1 MPAVQSDELQQL
13 TEDLLKAAGATGEEA
28 SVVAAGLVT
37 ASLAGRDSHGVMR
50 LPQYLTAMERGSIVT
65 GAPVETVRES
75 PTTAVIDGN
84 WGFGQ
89 VAATRAAEMAREKAG
104 ATSLAG
110 VAGRRCNHVGAL
122 ADYVEMLADAGLIGL
137 MFVNGHGGAHNTVPW
152 GGADRRLCTNPMAAA
167 FPAEDDPVVLDIS
180 TAAVAEGKVRTYRIK
195 GEPVPDWWIV
205 DSEGRPTNDPN
216 VLYEQPRGALLP
228 LGGNVG
234 YKGFGLGMMVD
245 LLAGGLSGAGTS
257 GPDPERGGNAFTII
271 AIDPGA
277 FAGEEAFR
285 ADASSLVEWVKSSRS
300 APGFDEVIVPG
311 EIERATQQRRRRDGI
326 PIPDEVWEQIAQAAE
341 GSGVSL
347 EGPPR
352 EAR

>member
-1 MPAVQSDELQQL
+1 MPTIPYERLQQITQATL
-13 TEDLLKAAGATGEEA
+13 AAAGATENEA
-28 SVVAAGLVT
+28 SVVAAALVR
-37 ASLAGRDSHGVMR
+37 ANLAGRDSHGVMR
-50 LPQYLTAMERGSIVT
+50 LPQYLAGIDRGSIVT
-65 GAPVETVRES
+65 GAAIEIVRDS

-89 VAATRAAEMAREKAG
+89 VAARRAAETAREKA
-104 ATSLAG
+104 AASALAG

-167 FPAEDDPVVLDIS
+167 FPTEDEPVVLDIS

-205 DSEGRPTNDPN
+205 DSEGRPTNDPG

-234 YKGFGLGMMVD
+234 YKGFGLGLMVD
-245 LLAGGLSGAGTS
+245 LLAGGLSGAGTC

-271 AIDPGA
+271 AIDPAA
-277 FAGEEAFR
+277 FAGDQAFR
-285 ADASSLVEWVKSSRS
+285 ADAGSLVEWVKSSRS

-311 EIERATQQRRRRDGI
+311 EIERATQQRRRREGI

-341 GSGVSL
+341 KRGVSL